1 MLSVQLFPE
10 PAAWKSLSR
19 RPFSDTPVAP
29 VLVRKVFETVAAKGD
44 DALWHYTLQFD
55 NVSLGELR
63 VSEKELSAA
72 AAQISDELKSAIQT
86 AAQNI
91 RCFHEAQQLTEPVV
105 ETMPGV
111 RCWRKSVPVDRVGCY
126 VPGGS
131 APLFSTVLML
141 GIPAQIAGC
150 RQRIVCTPPDRSGA
164 VHPAIL
170 YAASVAGIT
179 DVFKVGGIQAIAAMS
194 CGTATIPAVDKIFGP
209 GNRYVTAAKQYAQQ
223 SGIAVD
229 MPAGPSE
236 VLVIADSKAVPAF
249 VAADLLSQAEHGPDS
264 QVMLL
269 TDSEELLGAV
279 QAELRQQ
286 LELLPRKDI
295 ALQALQGSRAIL
307 LSDVGAC
314 IAFSNVYAPEHL
326 ILAVEHPVRMSA
338 GIRNAGAVFLGNYTC
353 ESAGDYASGTNHTL
367 PTAGYARAYSGVSLE
382 SFSKKISFQSITPS
396 GLELIGPVIETMAS
410 AEGLDAH
417 KAAVRIRLSR
427 IQSDKL

>member
-19 RPFSDTPVAP
+19 RPFGDAPVAP

-44 DALWHYTLQFD
+44 DALRHYTLQFD
-55 NVSLGELR
+55 NVALGDLR

-223 SGIAVD
+223 SGLAID

-286 LELLPRKDI
+286 LEILPRKDI

-314 IAFSNVYAPEHL
+314 IEFSNVYAPEHL

-338 GIRNAGAVFLGNYTC
+338 AVRNAGSVFLGNYTC

-382 SFSKKISFQSITPS
+382 SFTKKISFQSITPS

>member
-44 DALWHYTLQFD
+44 DALRHYTLQFD

-63 VSEKELSAA
+63 VSDKELSAA
-72 AAQISDELKSAIQT
+72 AAQISEELKSAIHT

-150 RQRIVCTPPDRSGA
+150 TRRIVCTPPDRSGG

-170 YAASVAGIT
+170 YAASIAGIT

-236 VLVIADSKAVPAF
+236 VLVIADSSAVPAF

-269 TDSEELLGAV
+269 TDSGELLVAV

-295 ALQALQGSRAIL
+295 ALQALQGSRGVV
-307 LSDVGAC
+307 LSDIDTC

-338 GIRNAGAVFLGNYTC
+338 GIRNAGSVFLGNYTC

-382 SFSKKISFQSITPS
+382 SFTKKISFQSITPS